1 MPASKDSE
9 LLSSPLLSQ
18 VQRTARAQYKSIR
31 TEKTYLKWIRD
42 FIVFHKDQNE
52 NWVHPQDLTPAD
64 VCQYLE
70 YLAVERKVSRSTQN
84 VAFSSLLF
92 LYKQVLKVDDFEIDA
107 ARAPRKQRLPVVLSR
122 HDVRKVLDQIPQ
134 GPYHLMASLMYGSG
148 LRLMEC
154 CRLRVKDIDL
164 DRQQIT
170 VREGKGDK
178 DRAVPLP
185 QKLASGLR
193 AQLTFVSS
201 LHESDLAE
209 GAGWAWLPDALAIKY
224 PSAGRELRWQYV
236 FPATSLSRDPR
247 PREANET
254 ETPGPASP
262 KHAKLLAEINAQRR
276 RHHVHENSVQKVV
289 KRAVTRSGVH
299 PKASSHTLR
308 HSFATHLL
316 EDGKD
321 IRTIQELLGHAD
333 VSTTMIYTHV
343 SSLGA
348 TGIKSPLDQL

>member
-1 MPASKDSE
+1 MPEVKSPD

-42 FIVFHKDQNE
+42 FIVFHKEQRGC
-52 NWVHPQDLTPAD
+52 WIHPQELSPAD
-64 VCQYLE
+64 VSQYLE
-70 YLAVERKVSRSTQN
+70 YLAVERQVARSTQN
-84 VAFSSLLF
+84 VAFSALLF
-92 LYKQVLKVDDFEIDA
+92 LYKQVLKVDEFQIDA
-107 ARAPRKQRLPVVLSR
+107 SRAPRNARLPVVLSR
-122 HDVRKVLDQIPQ
+122 RDVRKVLDQIPP
-134 GPYHLMASLMYGSG
+134 GPYRLMAGLMYGSG

-154 CRLRVKDIDL
+154 CRLRVKDLDL

-185 QKLASGLR
+185 QKLDSGLR
-193 AQLTFVSS
+193 AQLAYVSS
-201 LHESDLAE
+201 LHESDLAD

-224 PSAGRELRWQYV
+224 PSAGRDLRWQYV
-236 FPATSLSRDPR
+236 FPAASLSRDPR
-247 PREANET
+247 PREANQT
-254 ETPGPASP
+254 EILEPASP
-262 KHAKLLAEINAQRR
+262 KHAKLMAEINTQRR

-348 TGIKSPLDQL
+348 TGVKSPLDQL